1 MEKLTRR
8 DVLVATAAGGLM
20 TAAGTAQAATF
31 GNPDEPPQGA
41 INTLNNPSS
50 TTVIGPNNPAIS
62 GQFPTAMSPPATDVG
77 YVKRQQGHYLRNT
90 GVNDLVYLEVFRSSY
105 FADVDGVADTH
116 PPRHGRAD
124 TESRSPGDRALPARK
139 AGDSARLTR

>member
-1 MEKLTRR
+1 MEKLSRR

-20 TAAGTAQAATF
+20 TAAGTSQAATF

-62 GQFPTAMSPPATDVG
+62 GPFPTALSPPATDVG
-77 YVKRQQGHYLRNT
+77 GLPLFWASFNNAPRRIQDGGWARQVTRW
-90 GVNDLVYLEVFRSSY
+90 
-105 FADVDGVADTH
+105 
-116 PPRHGRAD
+116 
-124 TESRSPGDRALPARK
+124 
-139 AGDSARLTR
+139 LTRTPRAMVAQTLRIDPEAIGRFPQGKPVILPV